1 MGDYSNEKT
10 HLETFNGF
18 ILIVSMLTMDFG
30 TPLFAVT
37 DDTGLSEDTAYDD
50 AVSDSTSE
58 EADLAADS
66 EENTPVTT

>member
-1 MGDYSNEKT
+1 MRK
-10 HLETFNGF
+10 HIWKRLMALL
-18 ILIVSMLTMDFG
+18 LIVSMLTMDFG
-30 TPLFAVT
+30 THLFAVT